1 MIIYFAFYFI
11 KAIEIGLWQ
20 ANQETNL
27 SQVNKPLKFDYLQ
40 DLQSYIFPQKGKDFS
55 IEK

>member
-1 MIIYFAFYFI
+1 MSTAFSS
-11 KAIEIGLWQ
+11 ECL
-20 ANQETNL
+20 
-27 SQVNKPLKFDYLQ
+27 FDYLQ